1 MTCSHADSRLLRL
14 RLNRV
19 VFFFRSDKSS
29 YLYTDNWYLRPSRSP
44 SHSGSDQFRHSPVS
58 VVAGPTRTSLA
69 PARAETSRPVET
81 VAVTLPGPARAP
93 YERQISRVR
102 SLSVF
107 SSDSHIHPDT
117 QPANTGDNISLDF
130 DILEEEERDQV
141 INVGDS
147 FTPFYFN
154 FLSF

>member
-1 MTCSHADSRLLRL
+1 MLRL
-14 RLNRV
+14 PLNLV
-19 VFFFRSDKSS
+19 VRSDKSS

-44 SHSGSDQFRHSPVS
+44 SHSGSEQYRHSPVS

-81 VAVTLPGPARAP
+81 VAVTLPGRAP

-130 DILEEEERDQV
+130 DVLEEEEEQV
-141 INVGDS
+141 STD
-147 FTPFYFN
+147 
-154 FLSF
+154 

>member
-1 MTCSHADSRLLRL
+1 MTCSPAE
-14 RLNRV
+14 V
-19 VFFFRSDKSS
+19 ETKPCCVFFRSDKSS